1 MSKYIDEDLV
11 QLCEWTNVMQTLEE
25 DDDNQEQNDGSQ
37 PNFPDDGQMNGS
49 PMPPSQGQGQDN
61 GDGGMPND
69 MNPMDGGADGG
80 NPPMDAAPPMGDEPM
95 DSMNPMGDMGDMPMG
110 DEGDE
115 DNDYLDVE
123 DLTDAQETMNTKVNK
138 VGKYIEKVDNKLTQ
152 LFDAFQDVAKKLEQN
167 ESNLEDFKAEFMKR
181 NPTQNEKLE
190 LRTIGFSG
198 PYTETPADYWA
209 KATKKNGYDVTIDD
223 GSNKKNFDITEKDV
237 ESYNPYEI
245 HQSLEQGLS
254 YEDKMRETLRNT
266 FK

>member
-1 MSKYIDEDLV
+1 MPKYIDEELV

-37 PNFPDDGQMNGS
+37 PNFPDDGQMNGN
-49 PMPPSQGQGQDN
+49 PMPPSQDQGQDN

-69 MNPMDGGADGG
+69 MNPMDG
-80 NPPMDAAPPMGDEPM
+80 
-95 DSMNPMGDMGDMPMG
+95 MGDMGGMPMG

-138 VGKYIEKVDNKLTQ
+138 VGKYIEKVDDKLTQ

-198 PYTETPADYWA
+198 PYTETPAQYWA
-209 KATKKNGYDVTIDD
+209 NATKKNGYDVTIDD

-237 ESYNPYEI
+237 ESYNPDEI
-245 HQSLEQGLS
+245 HKSLEQGLS